1 MTETGFTPF
10 EFKSRLILTEL
21 LGRRASTLSELTEGI
36 KEVPLSSIYH
46 HTHRFLQQ
54 HHFLSPEP
62 PNDFAYW
69 TTNMLNDEIA
79 GERLASIDVTQF
91 VKLSDLRKR
100 FLDLLENYQAERSRS
115 APEKAN
121 ERNSEARC
129 PDGEEFHFMGS
140 HIFVIPT
147 GKIAWNIPEFVNI
160 LKSVSIHSIYF
171 HMFEAKLRLE
181 KGDNDFSI
189 WLRSAGRHR
198 EADEISG
205 LDPYTFTLEGLR
217 EKLLEIVSDAAG

>member
-1 MTETGFTPF
+1 MDPTSF

-21 LGRRASTLSELTEGI
+21 LGKKAATLPELADGI
-36 KEVPLSSIYH
+36 RTVPLSSIYH

-69 TTNMLNDEIA
+69 VTNMLNEEVA
-79 GERLASIDVTQF
+79 GEMLASIDIMQF
-91 VKLSDLRKR
+91 VRLSDLRMR
-100 FLDLLENYQAERSRS
+100 FLDLLEDYLKNAKHKVSGRSP
-115 APEKAN
+115 A
-121 ERNSEARC
+121 
-129 PDGEEFHFMGS
+129 GEEFHFMS
-140 HIFVIPT
+140 SRIFVVPT
-147 GKIAWNIPEFVNI
+147 GKIATSVSEFKEI
-160 LKSVSIHSIYF
+160 LKTISIHAIYF

-189 WLRSAGRHR
+189 WLRSAGKEE
-198 EADEISG
+198 EAEQISG

-217 EKLLEIVSDAAG
+217 ERLLSIVPNS

>member
-1 MTETGFTPF
+1 MDPTSF

-21 LGRRASTLSELTEGI
+21 LGKRAATLPELADGI
-36 KEVPLSSIYH
+36 RTVPLSSIYH

-69 TTNMLNDEIA
+69 VTNMLNEEVA
-79 GERLASIDVTQF
+79 GEMLASIDIMQF
-91 VKLSDLRKR
+91 VRLSDLRMR
-100 FLDLLENYQAERSRS
+100 FLDLLEDYLKSPKHKVSGRSP
-115 APEKAN
+115 A
-121 ERNSEARC
+121 
-129 PDGEEFHFMGS
+129 GEEFHFMS
-140 HIFVIPT
+140 SRIFVVPT
-147 GKIAWNIPEFVNI
+147 GKIANNVSEFKEI
-160 LKSVSIHSIYF
+160 LKTISIHAIYF

-189 WLRSAGRHR
+189 WLRSAGKEE
-198 EADEISG
+198 EAEQISG

-217 EKLLEIVSDAAG
+217 ERLLGIVPNS

>member
-1 MTETGFTPF
+1 MEFTPF

-21 LGRRASTLSELTEGI
+21 LGRRASNLPELTDGI
-36 KEVPLSSIYH
+36 RTVPLSSIYH

-69 TTNMLNDEIA
+69 VTNMLNEEVA
-79 GERLASIDVTQF
+79 GEMLASLDIMQF
-91 VKLSDLRKR
+91 VRLSDLRMR
-100 FLDLLENYQAERSRS
+100 FLELLEGYLKGARHKVG
-115 APEKAN
+115 AGCPE
-121 ERNSEARC
+121 
-129 PDGEEFHFMGS
+129 GEEFHFMS
-140 HIFVIPT
+140 SRIFVVST
-147 GKIAWNIPEFVNI
+147 GYVANNVSEFKDI
-160 LKSVSIHSIYF
+160 LKTISIHAIYF

-189 WLRSAGRHR
+189 WLRSAGKTK
-198 EADEISG
+198 EAEQISR

-217 EKLLEIVSDAAG
+217 ERLLKIVPNS

>member
-1 MTETGFTPF
+1 MSFTPF

-21 LGRRASTLSELTEGI
+21 LGRRAATLPELTDGI
-36 KEVPLSSIYH
+36 RTVPLSSIYH

-69 TTNMLNDEIA
+69 VTNMLNDEIA
-79 GERLASIDVTQF
+79 GEKLASIDIMQF
-91 VKLSDLRKR
+91 VRLSDLRRR
-100 FLDLLENYQAERSRS
+100 FLELLDDYLKTADHGVSQKC
-115 APEKAN
+115 PE
-121 ERNSEARC
+121 
-129 PDGEEFHFMGS
+129 GEEFHFMS
-140 HIFVIPT
+140 SRMFIIPT
-147 GKIAWNIPEFVNI
+147 GKIAGDVNEFRNA
-160 LKSVSIHSIYF
+160 LKTVSIHSIYF

-189 WLRSAGRHR
+189 WLCSAGLKQ
-198 EADEISG
+198 EAEQISA

-217 EKLLEIVSDAAG
+217 ERLLRILDRGTG

>member
-1 MTETGFTPF
+1 MSLSPF

-21 LGRRASTLSELTEGI
+21 LGRKAATLPELADGLRN
-36 KEVPLSSIYH
+36 VPLSSIYH

-69 TTNMLNDEIA
+69 TTNELNDDLA
-79 GERLASIDVTQF
+79 GEKLASIDVTQF
-91 VKLSDLRKR
+91 SRLADLRR
-100 FLDLLENYQAERSRS
+100 SLLELLDGYLKTADYNVSR
-115 APEKAN
+115 
-121 ERNSEARC
+121 RC
-129 PDGEEFHFMGS
+129 PEGEEFHFMSS
-140 HIFVIPT
+140 HIFVIQA
-147 GKIAWNIPEFVNI
+147 GKVAKDVIEFRDA
-160 LKSVSIHSIYF
+160 LKTVSIHSIYF

-189 WLRSAGRHR
+189 WLREAGRER
-198 EADEISG
+198 EANLISR

-217 EKLLEIVSDAAG
+217 ERLLRIVGHGTG

>member
-1 MTETGFTPF
+1 MEFTPF

-21 LGRRASTLSELTEGI
+21 LGLRAATLPELADGI
-36 KEVPLSSIYH
+36 RTVPLSSIYH

-69 TTNMLNDEIA
+69 VTNMLNEEVA
-79 GERLASIDVTQF
+79 GEMLASIDVMQF
-91 VKLSDLRKR
+91 VRLSDLRNR
-100 FLDLLENYQAERSRS
+100 FLELLEGFLKSTKHKVS
-115 APEKAN
+115 G
-121 ERNSEARC
+121 RC
-129 PDGEEFHFMGS
+129 PEGEEFHFMS
-140 HIFVIPT
+140 SRIFVVST
-147 GKIAWNIPEFVNI
+147 GHVAGSVSEFKEM
-160 LKSVSIHSIYF
+160 LRTVSIHAIYF

-189 WLRSAGRHR
+189 WLRSAGKEK
-198 EADEISG
+198 EAEQISR

-217 EKLLEIVSDAAG
+217 DRLLKIVPNS

>member
-1 MTETGFTPF
+1 MEFTPF

-21 LGRRASTLSELTEGI
+21 LGKRAASLPELTEGI
-36 KEVPLSSIYH
+36 RAVPLSSIYH

-69 TTNMLNDEIA
+69 VTNMLNEELA
-79 GERLASIDVTQF
+79 GEILASIDIMQF
-91 VKLSDLRKR
+91 VRLSDLRKR
-100 FLDLLENYQAERSRS
+100 FLELLEEYLKSKKQGKDAI
-115 APEKAN
+115 
-121 ERNSEARC
+121 C
-129 PDGEEFHFMGS
+129 PDGEEFHFMS
-140 HIFVIPT
+140 SRIFVVPT
-147 GKIAWNIPEFVNI
+147 GKIAHNVAEFKEM
-160 LKSVSIHSIYF
+160 LKTVSIHAIYF

-189 WLRSAGRHR
+189 WLRSAGKEK
-198 EADEISG
+198 EAEQISR

-217 EKLLEIVSDAAG
+217 DRLLKMVPDS

>member
-1 MTETGFTPF
+1 MTDQNVTPF

-21 LGRRASTLSELTEGI
+21 LGRRASTLAELTEGI
-36 KEVPLSSIYH
+36 RAVPLSSIYH
-46 HTHRFLQQ
+46 HTQRFLQQ

-69 TTNMLNDEIA
+69 ATNMLNDEIA

-91 VKLSDLRKR
+91 VKLSDLRR
-100 FLDLLENYQAERSRS
+100 QFLHLLEEYQSEMGKPRSRDEGES
-115 APEKAN
+115 G
-121 ERNSEARC
+121 STARC
-129 PDGEEFHFMGS
+129 PEGEEFHFMGS

-147 GKIAWNIPEFVNI
+147 GRIAWNVDSFVEI

-189 WLRSAGRHR
+189 WLRSAGRPA
-198 EADEISG
+198 EADEISR

-217 EKLLEIVSDAAG
+217 EKLLEIVSDGAS

>member
-1 MTETGFTPF
+1 MGSSPF

-21 LGRRASTLSELTEGI
+21 LGIRAANLSELREGI
-36 KEVPLSSIYH
+36 KTVPLSSIYH

-69 TTNMLNDEIA
+69 ATNELNDEVA
-79 GERLASIDVTQF
+79 GEKLASIDIMQF
-91 VKLSDLRKR
+91 TRLADLRRR
-100 FLDLLENYQAERSRS
+100 FLDLLDEYVMSGDHNPAQ
-115 APEKAN
+115 
-121 ERNSEARC
+121 RC
-129 PDGEEFHFMGS
+129 PDGEEFHFMSS
-140 HIFVIPT
+140 HIFVLPA
-147 GKIAWNIPEFVNI
+147 GRVASDVNEFREA
-160 LKSVSIHSIYF
+160 LKTVSIHSIYF

-189 WLRSAGRHR
+189 WLREAGRGR
-198 EADEISG
+198 EADLISR

-217 EKLLEIVSDAAG
+217 ARLLRIVGHGPG

>member
-1 MTETGFTPF
+1 MELTPF

-21 LGRRASTLSELTEGI
+21 LGRKASTLPELTDGI
-36 KEVPLSSIYH
+36 RTVPLSSIYH

-69 TTNMLNDEIA
+69 VTNMLNEEVA
-79 GERLASIDVTQF
+79 GEMLASIDIMQF
-91 VKLSDLRKR
+91 VRLSDLRRR
-100 FLDLLENYQAERSRS
+100 FLELLEGYLKS
-115 APEKAN
+115 AKHKVGG
-121 ERNSEARC
+121 RC
-129 PDGEEFHFMGS
+129 PEGEEFHFMS
-140 HIFVIPT
+140 SRIFVVPT
-147 GKIAWNIPEFVNI
+147 GSVANNVPEFKEI
-160 LKSVSIHSIYF
+160 LRTISIHAIYF

-189 WLRSAGRHR
+189 WLRSIGKAK
-198 EADEISG
+198 EAEQISH

-217 EKLLEIVSDAAG
+217 ERLLKIVPNS

>member
-1 MTETGFTPF
+1 MDFAPF

-21 LGRRASTLSELTEGI
+21 LGKRAATLPELTDGI
-36 KEVPLSSIYH
+36 RTVPLSSIYH

-69 TTNMLNDEIA
+69 VTNMLNEEVA
-79 GERLASIDVTQF
+79 GEMLASIDVMQF
-91 VKLSDLRKR
+91 FKLSDLRMR
-100 FLDLLENYQAERSRS
+100 FLELLEDYLRSVKHKVS
-115 APEKAN
+115 G
-121 ERNSEARC
+121 RC
-129 PDGEEFHFMGS
+129 PEGEEFHFMS
-140 HIFVIPT
+140 SRIFVVST
-147 GKIAWNIPEFVNI
+147 GYVAYDVAQFKEI
-160 LKSVSIHSIYF
+160 LKTVSIHAIYF

-189 WLRSAGRHR
+189 WLRSAGNEK
-198 EADEISG
+198 EADQISR

-217 EKLLEIVSDAAG
+217 ERLLKIVPNS

>member
-1 MTETGFTPF
+1 MEFTPF

-21 LGRRASTLSELTEGI
+21 LGRRAATLPELTDGI
-36 KEVPLSSIYH
+36 RSVPLSSIYH

-69 TTNMLNDEIA
+69 VTNMLNEDVA
-79 GERLASIDVTQF
+79 GEMLASIDVMQF
-91 VKLSDLRKR
+91 VRLSDLRNR
-100 FLDLLENYQAERSRS
+100 FLDLLEGYLKSVKHKVAGKC
-115 APEKAN
+115 PE
-121 ERNSEARC
+121 
-129 PDGEEFHFMGS
+129 GEEFHFMS
-140 HIFVIPT
+140 SRIFVIST
-147 GKIAWNIPEFVNI
+147 GHVAQSVEEFREI

-171 HMFEAKLRLE
+171 HMFEARLRLE

-189 WLRSAGRHR
+189 FLRSAGKERAA
-198 EADEISG
+198 EEISR

-217 EKLLEIVSDAAG
+217 DRILNIVENSR

>member
-1 MTETGFTPF
+1 MDTTPF

-21 LGRRASTLSELTEGI
+21 LGRRAATLPELTEGI
-36 KEVPLSSIYH
+36 RTVPLSSIYH

-69 TTNMLNDEIA
+69 VTNMLNEELA
-79 GERLASIDVTQF
+79 GEMLASIDIMQF
-91 VKLSDLRKR
+91 VRLSDLRKR
-100 FLDLLENYQAERSRS
+100 FLELLEEYLKS
-115 APEKAN
+115 AKQSVN
-121 ERNSEARC
+121 ARC
-129 PDGEEFHFMGS
+129 PDGEEFHFMS
-140 HIFVIPT
+140 SRIFVVPT
-147 GKIAWNIPEFVNI
+147 GKIAHNVAEFKEM
-160 LKSVSIHSIYF
+160 LKTVSIHAIYF

-189 WLRSAGRHR
+189 WLRSAGKER
-198 EADEISG
+198 EAEQISR

-217 EKLLEIVSDAAG
+217 DRLLKMVPNS

>member
-1 MTETGFTPF
+1 MDFAPF

-21 LGRRASTLSELTEGI
+21 LGKRAATLPELTDGI
-36 KEVPLSSIYH
+36 RTVPLSSIYH

-69 TTNMLNDEIA
+69 VTNMLNEEVA
-79 GERLASIDVTQF
+79 GEMLASIDVMQF
-91 VKLSDLRKR
+91 FKLSDLRMR
-100 FLDLLENYQAERSRS
+100 FLELLEDYLRSVKHKVS
-115 APEKAN
+115 G
-121 ERNSEARC
+121 RC
-129 PDGEEFHFMGS
+129 PEGEEFHFMS
-140 HIFVIPT
+140 SRIFVVST
-147 GKIAWNIPEFVNI
+147 GYVAHDVAQFKEI
-160 LKSVSIHSIYF
+160 LKTVSIHAIYF

-189 WLRSAGRHR
+189 WLRSAGNEK
-198 EADEISG
+198 EADQISR

-217 EKLLEIVSDAAG
+217 ERLLKIVPNS

>member
-1 MTETGFTPF
+1 MEITPF
-10 EFKSRLILTEL
+10 EFKSRLVLTEL
-21 LGRRASTLSELTEGI
+21 LGLRAATLPGLVEGI
-36 KEVPLSSIYH
+36 RTVPLTSIYH

-69 TTNMLNDEIA
+69 VTNMLNDEVA

-91 VKLSDLRKR
+91 LRLSDLRQR
-100 FLDLLENYQAERSRS
+100 FLSIMEDYIGTASSVDRR
-115 APEKAN
+115 A
-121 ERNSEARC
+121 
-129 PDGEEFHFMGS
+129 PDGEEFHFMS
-140 HIFVIPT
+140 SRIFVIQT
-147 GKIAWNIPEFVNI
+147 GKIARNVSEFRED
-160 LKSVSIHSIYF
+160 LKGVSIHSIYF

-189 WLRSAGRHR
+189 WLRTAGREE
-198 EADEISG
+198 EAEQISR

-217 EKLLEIVSDAAG
+217 ERLLRIVSNAAS